1 MSKTKEMII
10 DFRISSSTPCF
21 IALKGSNVERVS
33 SYKYLGIV
41 IDDRLTWHTYI
52 DFLIKRLN
60 IRMYCFRKLNY
71 FNVDARIL
79 AAFYDSVIASVWRY
93 CLVCWG
99 GNVVQGD
106 KDKISRIVNEVGRI
120 IGEPRQGFEAVYADL
135 LIKKLTD
142 VMGDV
147 SHPLNDRLVGQL
159 ISRSGRMRSPPA
171 TTGRY
176 LSSFV
181 PQVIRLHN
189 SKYQRG
195 AFVTEM

>member
-1 MSKTKEMII
+1 MFADDTALISLIKDDDDTIYQQQLAKFVNYCDANFLEVNVSKTKEMII
-10 DFRISSSTPCF
+10 DFRISSSTPCS

-41 IDDRLTWHTYI
+41 IDDRLTWHTNI

-106 KDKISRIVNEVGRI
+106 KDKISRIVNEVRRAAAG
-120 IGEPRQGFEAVYADL
+120 L
-135 LIKKLTD
+135 
-142 VMGDV
+142 
-147 SHPLNDRLVGQL
+147 
-159 ISRSGRMRSPPA
+159 RSC
-171 TTGRY
+171 
-176 LSSFV
+176 LC
-181 PQVIRLHN
+181 
-189 SKYQRG
+189 
-195 AFVTEM
+195 

>member
-1 MSKTKEMII
+1 MILSTNSSLQSLSTIAMANFLEVNVSKTKEMII

-106 KDKISRIVNEVGRI
+106 KDNISRIVNEVGRI

-142 VMGDV
+142 G
-147 SHPLNDRLVGQL
+147 
-159 ISRSGRMRSPPA
+159 
-171 TTGRY
+171 
-176 LSSFV
+176 
-181 PQVIRLHN
+181 
-189 SKYQRG
+189 
-195 AFVTEM
+195 